1 MKTLDTVMRPN
12 GTVQSW
18 KRYAVE
24 HGRPGLQEA

>member
-1 MKTLDTVMRPN
+1 MRPN
-12 GTVQSW
+12 GTLQSW

>member
-1 MKTLDTVMRPN
+1 VMQPN
-12 GTVQSW
+12 GAVQSW